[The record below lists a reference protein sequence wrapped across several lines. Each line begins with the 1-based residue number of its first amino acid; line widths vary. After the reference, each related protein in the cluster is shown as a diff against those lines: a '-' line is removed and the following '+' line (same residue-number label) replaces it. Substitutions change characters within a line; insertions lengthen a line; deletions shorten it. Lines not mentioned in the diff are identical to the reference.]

1 MSGII
6 VAFPKAQDGTAIKN
20 LLVRNGYDVVSS
32 CTTGAQAI
40 NLADNLGEGIT
51 DSRICCIPEYWRM
64 LKADSRCFL

>member
-40 NLADNLGEGIT
+40 NLADNLGEGIII
-51 DSRICCIPEYWRM
+51 SGYSCIPEYWRM